1 MQSETVTSQNDTH
14 NLVGNIDSDCFSFR
28 VVVTIHRV
36 DTEQHCNAKQHNDQQ
51 HQHCDHS
58 HPDRYREEAR
68 AVIVVAKLVVLDAE
82 SLNLNGTSRLK
93 AQNCGTSENAK
104 ADKRYASLTDTVNKK

>member
-36 DTEQHCNAKQHNDQQ
+36 DAEQHCNAKQHDDQ
-51 HQHCDHS
+51 
-58 HPDRYREEAR
+58 
-68 AVIVVAKLVVLDAE
+68 
-82 SLNLNGTSRLK
+82 
-93 AQNCGTSENAK
+93 
-104 ADKRYASLTDTVNKK
+104 